1 MPIQHHGVV
10 QLLLERGADANARD
24 NDHITPLHLASED
37 GRPKIARA
45 LLDHGAN
52 VNTENNRGETSL
64 RRLSKGMKSVGSKH
78 LRVARHY

>member
-37 GRPKIARA
+37 GRLKIVRA
-45 LLDHGAN
+45 LLDRGAN
-52 VNTENNRGETSL
+52 VNMENNRGETSL
-64 RRLSKGMKSVGSKH
+64 HRLSKGMKSVGSKR